1 MKRKSL
7 FTTLAL
13 LALLIGINTAEAQT
27 KTNLPSYSPPSP
39 ELHAQIVRMDS
50 ILFDAYNHCKLEV
63 IDQLF
68 SDDIE
73 FFHDQGGLSTS
84 KKDLVNA
91 IRNNICG
98 KVQRELIPGTIEVYP
113 IANYGAIEMGW
124 HQFHNNQEPNAKPHP
139 SKFVTIWKKENEKW
153 VMTRVI
159 SLH

>member
-1 MKRKSL
+1 MG
-7 FTTLAL
+7 L
-13 LALLIGINTAEAQT
+13 LNGMNTVQAQS
-27 KTNLPSYSPPSP
+27 NFVLPAYSPPSR
-39 ELHAQIVRMDS
+39 ELHDQIVRMDS
-50 ILFDAYNHCKLEV
+50 ILFDAYNHCKLDV

-68 SDDIE
+68 SEDIE

-84 KKDLVNA
+84 QKDLVNA

-113 IANYGAIEMGW
+113 IANYGAVEMGW

-139 SKFVTIWKKENEKW
+139 SKFVMIWKKENDKW